1 MKNKKFRKREEQYLY
16 GHALGVKVIN
26 GNVEAALRKWKRLIK
41 ESGVID
47 EVKARREYIKPSAIR
62 RKKRDD
68 AIRADWVR
76 RQREH

>member
-1 MKNKKFRKREEQYLY
+1 MLKP
-16 GHALGVKVIN
+16 AI
-26 GNVEAALRKWKRLIK
+26 RKWKRLIK

-68 AIRADWVR
+68 AMRADWVR